1 MLPLTLMLLPPCFN
15 LYCLTSSP
23 PQKKFTKQ
31 SKEAKVTGSIQIP
44 ICISGGISPAHSSL
58 CMDNTTHLIETPIV
72 GSLWLFAT
80 NKEAE
85 DALKKYETTEFIISV
100 CGYPKR
106 SVNCFHV
113 EVYFVAPSQE
123 FAPQLSALGA
133 T

>member
-1 MLPLTLMLLPPCFN
+1 M
-15 LYCLTSSP
+15 
-23 PQKKFTKQ
+23 
-31 SKEAKVTGSIQIP
+31 TGSIQIP
-44 ICISGGISPAHSSL
+44 ICISGGISPAHPSL
-58 CMDNTTHLIETPIV
+58 CMDNTTHLIDTPIID
-72 GSLWLFAT
+72 SLRLLAT

-85 DALKKYETTEFIISV
+85 DALKKYKNTEFIVSV